1 MSPLSRFTPSWIRAG
16 VAAQEYAALINAVS
30 TGDEEALKKWQSG
43 QGLRLLTELVTAE
56 RSRALG
62 AYQAEVEGF
71 LNSIL
76 VLLGEAERKS

>member
-1 MSPLSRFTPSWIRAG
+1 MTPLNHFTPSWTRAG

-30 TGDEEALKKWQSG
+30 TGDEPALEKWQQG
-43 QGLRLLTELVTAE
+43 LGLRLLTELVAAE

-62 AYQAEVEGF
+62 AYQGEAEGF

-76 VLLGEAERKS
+76 VLLEAADQKS